1 MTKQERSMQYSM
13 IVCFVCVLL
22 GALMLGG
29 VVVHHY
35 LTAKPQD
42 TTVERVCWVY
52 TTSDTFTV
60 FEDEDGNLWEID
72 ARFSLVDEPY
82 LFTFDTQGTEDLTDD
97 VVTGITLAR

>member
-1 MTKQERSMQYSM
+1 MQYSM
-13 IVCFVCVLL
+13 IVCMVCVVL
-22 GALMLGG
+22 AVLMLGA
-29 VVVHHY
+29 VMVKNY
-35 LTAKPQD
+35 WFAEPQD

-52 TTSDTFTV
+52 TTHDTSTI

-72 ARFSLVDEPY
+72 ARFTLVDEPY